1 MLERERSGAS
11 ARLAWLFPVTY
22 ALHIAEEFWG
32 REGFHR
38 WIARISGR
46 SASPLVFWELNVTF
60 LALMVLAVAANARR
74 PRGWILPA
82 LATVVIVN
90 GVGHA
95 LGTAITGIYSPGL
108 VTGTVLWIPLG
119 VGTLVVE
126 RRRVGALALRAGIVA
141 GLLVHAAVVA
151 VAAATLPGR

>member
-1 MLERERSGAS
+1 MLERERSGAPV
-11 ARLAWLFPVTY
+11 RLPWLFPLTY

-38 WIARISGR
+38 WIARVSGR
-46 SASPLVFWELNVTF
+46 TASPLVFWVLNVTC
-60 LALMVLAVAANARR
+60 LALMVLAIAANARR
-74 PRGWILPA
+74 PRAWVLPA

-90 GVGHA
+90 GAGHA

-126 RRRVGALALRAGIVA
+126 RRRVGARALGVGIVA

-151 VAAATLPGR
+151 VAAGTLPGR